1 MGTGRA
7 RGSALHGR
15 RSYILVVLKAEEVA
29 SLEVM
34 PQEDIPAW
42 DGDPA
47 SFENFATSCRWYEC
61 SLKDTEKKLAAPR
74 IWQRLAGAAKSVV
87 KHLDPKDFATESGLQ
102 KLLTVLRESP
112 LQKLPVPDSFARL
125 ERWTGM
131 RRTSSE
137 SIPQLLVREEEL
149 FLELQQALKRAR
161 HERRKAEMRSMAVG
175 VSEHDPSA
183 SPTRSPNVAGGKGG
197 RMVEEEP
204 TEQSFEEA
212 PTTSGMDNTGFFENE
227 LRGYR
232 LLKASKLTAAER
244 QHVLTLTKNST
255 HFTLIRQA
263 LRSLF
268 AETDGVEDH
277 PRPRKTIWF
286 EEPYEEN
293 DWDDEWWDE
302 EPWPA
307 AEAYWSDWP
316 GADSWEDYEGM
327 DYKAD
332 DLYGETPEND
342 LAGQAAEQPLE
353 EEQRLEEAFALATE
367 ANKILAEA
375 KQAVARVRA
384 ARGYY
389 DTAGHKGTGPGKGKG
404 KPFGGKGKGPS
415 SFGPCFICGQNGHGY
430 QKCPDR
436 WSRGGKS
443 SPMSSPS
450 SKGSSFGSGKGS
462 GRPKGKG
469 KKGKKGGKVYTMDF
483 GYGMD
488 YIPDINVLSLFE
500 NEELYAQGVAK
511 AVLDTGAT
519 ESVAGVESMARVL
532 DSCPML
538 YHIQLEDRPRFRFGN
553 GENQR
558 AVSKIYLYTPA
569 IGKVTFY
576 LLDGSA
582 ERTPLLLGAR
592 DLRSRKAVISYHGD
606 YLAYRNVTG
615 QWMST
620 SLTSSQTGGHLWL
633 DLMEQPVPIEFLL
646 QRFNGYPSTRWP
658 RGEDDDIDDD
668 DGGPDDGGGKGN
680 SRGTKRRRGPFV
692 TRNLLQATTEH
703 ANRAAT
709 SGEPHQMFPPDE
721 PGMPMDIN
729 SNVSH
734 SPIAPPSPTAE
745 VEKANEADT
754 PNPEDQREYSAVPAE
769 SRFDVLNN
777 KETIISDLELESV
790 SHAESVEMSV
800 EGLHAVAT
808 MAHTSESLP
817 FHAVQSHEDCQS
829 AVVCGDSSIFMMES
843 EEHHGA
849 LLSDRLSILAQRLQR
864 LREAPSSTRDEI
876 MPPGDRPRSTPCG
889 LAMSW
894 RTPAGQGAVQQD
906 RHVASVQSVRSAPA
920 LCHKGQW
927 SWRDPGHW
935 SPSRACRT
943 GSGGTEGGVHLHD
956 GHGEDLQWE
965 ADGTSVAPGTCGL
978 ISYL

>member
-1 MGTGRA
+1 MKLVWILGLLGIAAEKRVPSLLRA
-7 RGSALHGR
+7 SPDYAPTYDEKR
-15 RSYILVVLKAEEVA
+15 VA

-175 VSEHDPSA
+175 ASEHDPSA

-197 RMVEEEP
+197 RMVEEES
-204 TEQSFEEA
+204 TEQTFEEA
-212 PTTSGMDNTGFFENE
+212 PTTSGMDDTGFFENE

-255 HFTLIRQA
+255 HFTLTRQA
-263 LRSLF
+263 LRNGRLL
-268 AETDGVEDH
+268 
-277 PRPRKTIWF
+277 RPT
-286 EEPYEEN
+286 
-293 DWDDEWWDE
+293 
-302 EPWPA
+302 
-307 AEAYWSDWP
+307 DWP
-316 GADSWEDYEGM
+316 GADPWEDFENM
-327 DYKAD
+327 DYQTE

-353 EEQRLEEAFALATE
+353 EEQRPLRRTRPWP
-367 ANKILAEA
+367 

-389 DTAGHKGTGPGKGKG
+389 DTAGHKGTGKGKG
-404 KPFGGKGKGPS
+404 KTSGGKGKGSS

-450 SKGSSFGSGKGS
+450 LKESSFGGSKGS
-462 GRPKGKG
+462 GRSKGKG
-469 KKGKKGGKVYTMDF
+469 KKGKKGGKVYMMDF

-488 YIPDINVLSLFE
+488 YTHDVNVLSLFE

-511 AVLDTGAT
+511 AVLDTGPT

-553 GENQR
+553 GDNQR

-582 ERTPLLLGAR
+582 ERTPLLLGA
-592 DLRSRKAVISYHGD
+592 
-606 YLAYRNVTG
+606 
-615 QWMST
+615 
-620 SLTSSQTGGHLWL
+620 
-633 DLMEQPVPIEFLL
+633 
-646 QRFNGYPSTRWP
+646 
-658 RGEDDDIDDD
+658 
-668 DGGPDDGGGKGN
+668 
-680 SRGTKRRRGPFV
+680 
-692 TRNLLQATTEH
+692 
-703 ANRAAT
+703 
-709 SGEPHQMFPPDE
+709 
-721 PGMPMDIN
+721 
-729 SNVSH
+729 
-734 SPIAPPSPTAE
+734 
-745 VEKANEADT
+745 
-754 PNPEDQREYSAVPAE
+754 
-769 SRFDVLNN
+769 
-777 KETIISDLELESV
+777 
-790 SHAESVEMSV
+790 
-800 EGLHAVAT
+800 
-808 MAHTSESLP
+808 
-817 FHAVQSHEDCQS
+817 
-829 AVVCGDSSIFMMES
+829 
-843 EEHHGA
+843 
-849 LLSDRLSILAQRLQR
+849 
-864 LREAPSSTRDEI
+864 
-876 MPPGDRPRSTPCG
+876 
-889 LAMSW
+889 
-894 RTPAGQGAVQQD
+894 
-906 RHVASVQSVRSAPA
+906 
-920 LCHKGQW
+920 
-927 SWRDPGHW
+927 
-935 SPSRACRT
+935 
-943 GSGGTEGGVHLHD
+943 
-956 GHGEDLQWE
+956 
-965 ADGTSVAPGTCGL
+965 
-978 ISYL
+978 